1 MVSTGVTPA
10 ALLGAQEWVS
20 LQDGRM
26 LHAQVLPGPA
36 SGPTVVFEAGS
47 GATRSSW
54 AAVQPG
60 VSRFARAVVYDRA
73 GLGLSPTDPDGRTLE
88 RMATDLNGLL
98 DHFMP
103 GPFILV
109 GHSAGGPIVRLA
121 AARQPERIAGLVLV
135 DPTDEAAPVLFT
147 RRFRAGER
155 TALAVGATL
164 SRLRLLHY
172 AFGWLLRA
180 APEDVRGDLQREAFA
195 PGVIRTQR
203 EQARTFLDELR
214 TWQRRPPDIGEIPVT
229 VISGALPGHGM
240 SRAVRAQANASH
252 ATRAAASTRGRHVIA
267 ERSGHYVPVTDPE
280 VIVDEIRRMLAA

>member
-1 MVSTGVTPA
+1 MVSNEVTPA
-10 ALLGAQEWVS
+10 ALLGAQEWV
-20 LQDGRM
+20 QMRDGRM
-26 LHAQVLPGPA
+26 LHAQVLPGPG
-36 SGPTVVFEAGS
+36 SGPSVVFEAGS
-47 GATRSSW
+47 GADRSSW

-73 GLGLSPTDPDGRTLE
+73 GLGRSQPDPGGRTLE
-88 RMATDLNGLL
+88 RMADDLNDLL
-98 DHFMP
+98 DHFTP

-121 AARQPERIAGLVLV
+121 AARHPERIAGLVLV

-155 TALAVGATL
+155 TALAAAAAL
-164 SRLRLLHY
+164 SRLGLLRHS
-172 AFGWLLRA
+172 FGWLLRA
-180 APEDVRGDLQREAFA
+180 APEGVRADLQREAFT

-214 TWQRRPPDIGEIPVT
+214 AWQRRPPDLGEIPVT
-229 VISGALPGHGM
+229 VVSGAVPGHGM
-240 SRAVRAQANASH
+240 SRAVRAQANAAH
-252 ATRAAASTRGRHVIA
+252 ATRAAASARGRHVIA
-267 ERSGHYVPVTDPE
+267 ERSGHYVPVSDPE

>member
-1 MVSTGVTPA
+1 MASTGVTPA
-10 ALLGAQEWVS
+10 ALLGAQEWVPMRE
-20 LQDGRM
+20 GRL
-26 LHAQVLPGPA
+26 LHAQVLPGPG

-47 GATRSSW
+47 GGTRSSW

-73 GLGLSPTDPDGRTLE
+73 GLGLSRPDPGGRTLE
-88 RMATDLNGLL
+88 RMAEDLNDLL

-109 GHSAGGPIVRLA
+109 GHSAGGPIARLT
-121 AARQPERIAGLVLV
+121 AARHPERIAGLVLV

-147 RRFRAGER
+147 RRFRIGER
-155 TALAVGATL
+155 TAIAAGAAL
-164 SRLRLLHY
+164 SRLGLLRHSF
-172 AFGWLLRA
+172 AWLLRA
-180 APEDVRGDLQREAFA
+180 APGDVRADLQREAFA
-195 PGVIRTQR
+195 PGVIHTQR

-214 TWQRRPPDIGEIPVT
+214 TWQRRPPDLGEIPVT

-252 ATRAAASTRGRHVIA
+252 AARAAASTHGRHVIA

-280 VIVDEIRRMLAA
+280 VVVDEIRRMLAA